1 MGECITY
8 FYNLKN
14 IVSCLLSVGL
24 LQRSSTLRLL
34 RAAFLLLLP
43 PSAFRIRT
51 DKRSA
56 AKQASDT
63 QTRLTDR
70 QRETGAG
77 PIAHFV
83 IVGPFAVFAGV

>member
-1 MGECITY
+1 MPTQRRPTAAL
-8 FYNLKN
+8 FY
-14 IVSCLLSVGL
+14 SPPSQSGL
-24 LQRSSTLRLL
+24 PPPP
-34 RAAFLLLLP
+34 P
-43 PSAFRIRT
+43 PSAFRT

-63 QTRLTDR
+63 LTRLTDR

-83 IVGPFAVFAGV
+83 IVGPFAGFAGV

>member
-1 MGECITY
+1 MPTQRRPTAAL
-8 FYNLKN
+8 FY
-14 IVSCLLSVGL
+14 SPPSP
-24 LQRSSTLRLL
+24 
-34 RAAFLLLLP
+34 P
-43 PSAFRIRT
+43 PSAFRT